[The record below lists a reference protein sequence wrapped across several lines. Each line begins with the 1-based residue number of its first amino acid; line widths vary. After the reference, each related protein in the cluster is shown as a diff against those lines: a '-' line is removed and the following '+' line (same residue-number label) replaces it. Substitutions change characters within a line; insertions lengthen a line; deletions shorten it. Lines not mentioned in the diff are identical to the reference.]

1 MHIIGLV
8 IAVVLGAAY
17 WVHRARSIREAAE
30 TLADSANDV
39 RLAARRFGFRR
50 KINVHPID
58 SIEDARIV
66 GLSIATAMAQIER
79 TWTREDNDTA
89 IRQAQFAFEIGV
101 DEATEMVVL
110 ALWLNSQSASVS
122 DAARRLV
129 KRLKALTGKE
139 ALPELE
145 KLIEAIA
152 GPESEACEEGIETRV
167 AMRRVLA

>member
-1 MHIIGLV
+1 MHIIGLL
-8 IAVVLGAAY
+8 IAVILGAGY
-17 WVHRARSIREAAE
+17 WVHRARSIRDAAE

-79 TWTREDNDTA
+79 TWTKEDNDTA
-89 IRQAQFAFEIGV
+89 IRRAQFAFEIGV

-110 ALWLNSQSASVS
+110 ALWLNSQSATPS
-122 DAARRLV
+122 DAAKRLG
-129 KRLKALTGKE
+129 KRLKALAGKDT
-139 ALPELE
+139 LPELE

-152 GPESEACEEGIETRV
+152 GPDSGACDDGKETRL
-167 AMRRVLA
+167 ALRRVMA